1 MQLLLKGKNFVIS
14 DRIREY
20 SEKKVGKLDRYLP
33 DIGDI
38 QLEITQERQKHNKKS
53 KGGKTRN
60 IVQMTV
66 HSYGRILRA
75 EDKSDGVYISIDAA
89 VEKIHRQI
97 ARFKGKRDNRWKGQ
111 KNYRDMPDDM
121 PELAEE
127 VWEELA
133 EEQERSIVRTKR
145 FSVSPMNTEEA
156 VEQMELLGHD
166 FFVFYNPDSGQINVL
181 YRRTDGDY
189 GLIDPELS

>member
-20 SEKKVGKLDRYLP
+20 SEKKVSKLDRYLP

-38 QLEITQERQKHNKKS
+38 QLEITQEKHSKKN

-66 HSYGRILRA
+66 FSNGTILRA
-75 EDKSDGVYISIDAA
+75 EDRSDGVYTSIDAV

-111 KNYRDMPDDM
+111 KNYRDMQEGM

-133 EEQERSIVRTKR
+133 EEQERTIVRVKR
-145 FSVSPMNTEEA
+145 FPVSPMSTEEA
-156 VEQMELLGHD
+156 IEQMELLDHD
-166 FFVFYNPDSGQINVL
+166 FFVFYNPDTGQINVL